1 MSDIFICYSRQDL
14 SIADKLVRHLQ
25 ESGWTVF
32 IDRQTHV
39 GQRWHQE
46 IEQEL
51 HAAKAVVVLWSASS
65 RESDF
70 VLEEAEYG
78 KQKHLLFPVY
88 IESVD
93 PPYGFSR
100 IQTADLTGWIN
111 GADNS
116 GLLQLT
122 KALRQHLRVV
132 NAPFAI
138 GENPYQGLTAFKE
151 SDTERFF
158 GRDEEIEKYQQ

>member
-14 SIADKLVRHLQ
+14 SIADKLIRYLQ

-51 HAAKAVVVLWSASS
+51 HAAKTVVVLWSASS

-70 VLEEAEYG
+70 VLEGVLEILC
-78 KQKHLLFPVY
+78 H
-88 IESVD
+88 S
-93 PPYGFSR
+93 FSIKFYR
-100 IQTADLTGWIN
+100 
-111 GADNS
+111 
-116 GLLQLT
+116 
-122 KALRQHLRVV
+122 
-132 NAPFAI
+132 
-138 GENPYQGLTAFKE
+138 
-151 SDTERFF
+151 SDE
-158 GRDEEIEKYQQ
+158 